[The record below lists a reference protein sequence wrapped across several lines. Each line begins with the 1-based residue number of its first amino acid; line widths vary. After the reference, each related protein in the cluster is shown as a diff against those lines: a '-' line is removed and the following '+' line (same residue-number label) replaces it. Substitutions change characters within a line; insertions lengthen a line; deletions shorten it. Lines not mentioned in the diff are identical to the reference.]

1 MNKFLWCL
9 LAFLITNDSN
19 SECSKTP
26 SQPLIKPFCTLALIF
41 LLSFRNFCSLF
52 LRSDEYILYSTGCNV
67 IGLKFNT
74 SLGSPFLYNNIEIPL
89 LHTFGVYLEI
99 QQSVMIL

>member
-1 MNKFLWCL
+1 MNKFPWCL

-26 SQPLIKPFCTLALIF
+26 LIKPFCTLVLIY

-67 IGLKFNT
+67 IGLKFDT
-74 SLGSPFLYNNIEIPL
+74 SLGSPFLYNNIEILL